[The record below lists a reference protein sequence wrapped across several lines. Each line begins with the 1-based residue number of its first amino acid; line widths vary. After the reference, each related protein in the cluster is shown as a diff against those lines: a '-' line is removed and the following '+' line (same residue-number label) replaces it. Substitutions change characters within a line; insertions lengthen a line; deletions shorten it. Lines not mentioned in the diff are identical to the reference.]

1 MVDLLQG
8 GQWTPFRE
16 EEDGPGS
23 LLLRAERRRRKQK
36 RNAKREK
43 EKQKIL
49 KKTKQN
55 KNKTKPKA
63 SWTPLRWEGGGGQWT
78 RVDPRLRNAALK
90 KKIELIKK

>member
-49 KKTKQN
+49 KKKTKQN
-55 KNKTKPKA
+55 KTE
-63 SWTPLRWEGGGGQWT
+63 SL
-78 RVDPRLRNAALK
+78 VDPLEVGGRGRSVDQGGPPVEKRCLK
-90 KKIELIKK
+90 KKN